1 MTTTLFLA
9 PPNPVTVSAVFSD
22 SANSYQASANGPV
35 QIADSD
41 FLAAL
46 DSGFIP
52 VGGIGPTSGRA
63 AWLAGPAAAIWSGNL
78 PNLPV
83 APPLWFYDQTL
94 GGKMIFY
101 DVTTSTWRDPANGN
115 SV

>member
-9 PPNPVTVSAVFSD
+9 PPNPPFVNATFPD
-22 SANSYQASANGPV
+22 SVASYEAAAGGPV
-35 QIADSD
+35 SIADSD

-63 AWLAGPAAAIWSGNL
+63 AWLAGPVAAIWAGSL

-94 GGKMIFY
+94 GKMIFY
-101 DVTTSTWRDPANGN
+101 DETTATWRDPANGGA
-115 SV
+115 V